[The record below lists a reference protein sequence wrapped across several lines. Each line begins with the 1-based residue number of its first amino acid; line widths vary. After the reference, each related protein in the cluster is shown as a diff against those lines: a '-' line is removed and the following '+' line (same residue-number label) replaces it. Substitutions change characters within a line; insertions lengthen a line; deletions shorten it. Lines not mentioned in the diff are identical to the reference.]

1 MILKS
6 PTRRTYSESAVTEL
20 AEASFLCFLAVRYFD
35 PGTSY
40 HVGGCHSWIIVLLDL
55 AAELWCIL
63 DVYLYLSC
71 LLAANY

>member
-40 HVGGCHSWIIVLLDL
+40 HVGGCHSWI
-55 AAELWCIL
+55 
-63 DVYLYLSC
+63 LS
-71 LLAANY
+71 LKKRVRGAPRRTAVASQG